1 MSSKVTM
8 QDIADALNLSRN
20 TVSKAINN
28 TGVIAESTKKL
39 ILQKAVEMG
48 YRNHSGVGRTYG
60 PGHVKQDSGV
70 DVSKKE
76 IAMLT
81 SSMPGGSHFAVT
93 TLDRMQQIFSSNGYS
108 LTYYRITKEE
118 LESLNLPGTLNL
130 NATAAMFC
138 MELFHYDYCRMLADT
153 GVPLLLIDGP
163 ALFDKEPLPADM
175 LIMENCASIHYF
187 VRMLAQKGKRSVGFI
202 GNILH
207 CQSFQN
213 VGAVDLE
220 LQRTIQMK
228 DRRVI
233 IRIHYFADS
242 SADMIIRVK
251 SRVCDRPGTV
261 CCKGGKVLHYQGI
274 RDISIFAVFCRNAL
288 HQDILTILYT
298 NRNSVPLHGDLRSA
312 AVLSGFRPPLKY
324 TEIDYGCHKNQ
335 HTEFR
340 QSVSCNQICSCIP
353 EDYVEHVILIK
364 FQSL

>member
-130 NATAAMFC
+130 KATAAMFC

-207 CQSFQN
+207 CQSFFERW
-213 VGAVDLE
+213 GACATAASVNG
-220 LQRTIQMK
+220 
-228 DRRVI
+228 
-233 IRIHYFADS
+233 FP
-242 SADMIIRVK
+242 SAEK
-251 SRVCDRPGTV
+251 YS
-261 CCKGGKVLHYQGI
+261 VLHYSPGTDSGRSI
-274 RDISIFAVFCRNAL
+274 SYRDSSDDLFDKLEKLPELPDAFICANDFIAITLISAL
-288 HQDILTILYT
+288 RRMNLRCPEDILVLGFDDSPESRFHSPSLSTVHIHTQAMGRLAAELILGRIADPGRDFRGTYSMT
-298 NRNSVPLHGDLRSA
+298 ELILRES
-312 AVLSGFRPPLKY
+312 S
-324 TEIDYGCHKNQ
+324 EI
-335 HTEFR
+335 
-340 QSVSCNQICSCIP
+340 
-353 EDYVEHVILIK
+353 
-364 FQSL
+364 

>member
-1 MSSKVTM
+1 MYLSIYVPRGCDMSSKVTM

-138 MELFHYDYCRMLADT
+138 MELFHYDYCRMLAESFGNADRDQD
-153 GVPLLLIDGP
+153 GWYVKIFWPYDPVYMQEICSHPLLRILKTLLGCGLDP
-163 ALFDKEPLPADM
+163 RLRLDKEDTDVMNELMYVDVPFLGAAAMRLLMEHGADPYIQDSSGEELYVHLDSCMAIDIDLLPDR
-175 LIMENCASIHYF
+175 I
-187 VRMLAQKGKRSVGFI
+187 V
-202 GNILH
+202 
-207 CQSFQN
+207 QSFFQCWL
-213 VGAVDLE
+213 VLIGYGARPKEVEPFHLYPEHTFDE
-220 LQRTIQMK
+220 LKEFEYYDWKVRYEPDKHENIMHIIDIRT
-228 DRRVI
+228 
-233 IRIHYFADS
+233 
-242 SADMIIRVK
+242 
-251 SRVCDRPGTV
+251 G
-261 CCKGGKVLHYQGI
+261 
-274 RDISIFAVFCRNAL
+274 N
-288 HQDILTILYT
+288 
-298 NRNSVPLHGDLRSA
+298 
-312 AVLSGFRPPLKY
+312 
-324 TEIDYGCHKNQ
+324 EIGY
-335 HTEFR
+335 
-340 QSVSCNQICSCIP
+340 
-353 EDYVEHVILIK
+353 L
-364 FQSL
+364 